1 MTVTIERRHPSVT
14 GQGEHPSGHRRKEI
28 PATCQLE
35 GGPVEVTTL
44 VVSKRGGTIV
54 LDPQVAGSCVMSLD
68 EDGATTLGNLLSVW
82 LG

>member
-1 MTVTIERRHPSVT
+1 VSTDRHHSSGPGPGDHPT
-14 GQGEHPSGHRRKEI
+14 GRRKAI

-35 GGPVEVTTL
+35 GGPVEATNL
-44 VVSKRGGTIV
+44 VVSKRDGTIV
-54 LDPQVAGSCVMSLD
+54 LDPQVTGSCVMSLD

>member
-1 MTVTIERRHPSVT
+1 MTTERRHPSGP
-14 GQGEHPSGHRRKEI
+14 GQGEHPSGHRRTTI

-35 GGPVEVTTL
+35 GGPVEATNL

-54 LDPQVAGSCVMSLD
+54 LDPQVVGSCVMSLD
-68 EDGATTLGNLLSVW
+68 EEEATALGNLLSVW